1 MQITDL
7 TFEIRDASFNKVAM
21 LQPGDGL
28 TSLKATLRFNN
39 VGSWEI
45 AIPAGTNADLLR
57 TPGFGLVC
65 TGPSG
70 VLFSGP
76 TVAATAVKD
85 SENPKGVWSIRG
97 ATDAIVLGEHL
108 AYPTPSTANV
118 AAQTSAYDSQSGVAS
133 SVMYGYVQRNLVS
146 GTAPAAR
153 AVSGLSIATDT
164 AIGSTVVYNARF
176 QKLGDLLSTLAAVSN
191 PQLGFDIKQ
200 VGTGIVFSVY
210 QPADKSGLVRMDAA
224 NGTLQKVQ
232 YGYGYGATRAIVGG
246 MGQLTAR
253 QFVEVS
259 NTSAESQWARRVEV
273 FVDQN
278 NESDTTKLTQ
288 YGKDKLAEGG
298 SITSIE
304 VTPSSDLVM
313 EYGVDWNLGDTVS
326 VIIDSQQ
333 VSAIVSQATITV
345 AEDGVRVGATVGQPS
360 GFDFDS
366 ILMKRQVDQSSD
378 ISTLQ
383 LKETGGTATLVPAG
397 GAANTVLAKTSAT
410 DYATG
415 WTQIA
420 DANVS
425 ASAGIANSKLAA
437 SGVTAGTYPKVTVND
452 RGIVTGASTSVA
464 NSDLANSSITINGTA
479 VSLGGTR
486 TVSASELT
494 SGTLPMAQ
502 GGSGGTTG
510 SGLVPV
516 IPSSVAVGSGS
527 ASVSSAGAVTF
538 TGVSTV
544 SLNGIFS
551 SAYTSYRFIVRGYT
565 NTASGFYGFRLR
577 ASGTDNSASYNY
589 GGWQDTPGTTTL
601 GAFTSGGVAYAGLAY
616 MNSAAG
622 GPATAVTDIHDVT
635 IAQYSTWQ
643 SSSIGTS
650 GTTVLA
656 AGSAGIHFVASA
668 YDGLTLFASTG
679 TFTGTVSVYGYRS

>member
-28 TSLKATLRFNN
+28 TTLKATLRFNN

-57 TPGFGLVC
+57 TPGYGLVC
-65 TGPSG
+65 TGPNG

-97 ATDAIVLGEHL
+97 ATDAIILGEHL
-108 AYPTPSTANV
+108 AYPTPTTADV
-118 AAQTSAYDSQSGVAS
+118 TLQTSAYDAQSGVAS
-133 SVMYGYVQRNLVS
+133 TVMYGYVKRNLVS
-146 GTAPAAR
+146 GTAPTAR
-153 AVSGLSIATDT
+153 VVSGLSVAADT

-176 QKLGDLLSTLAAVSN
+176 QKLGDLLSTLSAVST

-210 QPADKSGLVRMDAA
+210 RPADKSGLVRMDAA

-259 NTSAESQWARRVEV
+259 NSSAETQWARRVEV

-278 NESDTTKLTQ
+278 NESDSAKLTQ
-288 YGKDKLAEGG
+288 YGKDKLADGG

-313 EYGVDWNLGDTVS
+313 EYGIDWNLGDTVS

-333 VSAIVSQATITV
+333 VSAIVSQATLTV
-345 AEDGVRVGATVGQPS
+345 SEDGVRVGATVGQPA

-366 ILMKRQVDQSSD
+366 ILMKRQVTQSSD
-378 ISTLQ
+378 ISKLQ

-397 GAANTVLAKTSAT
+397 GTTGQALVKTANT

-415 WTQIA
+415 WATQVKAMPDLSDTAIA
-420 DANVS
+420 SPVS
-425 ASAGIANSKLAA
+425 GQFLGYN
-437 SGVTAGTYPKVTVND
+437 GTKW
-452 RGIVTGASTSVA
+452 
-464 NSDLANSSITINGTA
+464 ANSSVVLTFATRAARDAVTGTALQWCYVTSDTAPGNNGPFQYFPGSGWKRPIGAETGSLVQMGGTNAPAYTLPFTGGTYNVTDYPDLASYYGIASGTFTLFNSGGRALIGAGSVTDANNTTQTFTTATKGGEITHIMSAAESGVGAHTHTIRSNDGGNGPFTINKAT
-479 VSLGGTR
+479 GGSAYYTFGAAGATNNSNVVYND
-486 TVSASELT
+486 TVSA
-494 SGTLPMAQ
+494 PA
-502 GGSGGTTG
+502 
-510 SGLVPV
+510 
-516 IPSSVAVGSGS
+516 A
-527 ASVSSAGAVTF
+527 AAH
-538 TGVSTV
+538 
-544 SLNGIFS
+544 SLMQP
-551 SAYTSYRFIVRGYT
+551 
-565 NTASGFYGFRLR
+565 
-577 ASGTDNSASYNY
+577 
-589 GGWQDTPGTTTL
+589 W
-601 GAFTSGGVAYAGLAY
+601 GAFPIV
-616 MNSAAG
+616 
-622 GPATAVTDIHDVT
+622 IR
-635 IAQYSTWQ
+635 
-643 SSSIGTS
+643 
-650 GTTVLA
+650 
-656 AGSAGIHFVASA
+656 F
-668 YDGLTLFASTG
+668 
-679 TFTGTVSVYGYRS
+679 